1 MKKFPFFSRVMAVLL
16 VGLLC
21 LPQKMHAS
29 QSDGL
34 YFDFSECDNVDLE
47 NFTPTVF
54 VKSTQ
59 VATTTLPTVVNTGG
73 YKLFYDF
80 TNRYGANVGSIDGW
94 TGEITLTGETG
105 MATVNVYNDD
115 NMSIY
120 DSYDLNVYAAYSFEV
135 FGQEVSEANFG
146 DILGDGTLSFDPE
159 TNTFTL
165 NNLHKDYLAGQSLN
179 HDQMNSYLVND
190 ETAPTFLWWQS
201 DEDVHIKLVGHNE
214 ILNAKRVIAA
224 WDATVY
230 FEGTGSLYVYNFL
243 NSFVNGVTTNSRR
256 NDSGYEVE
264 VQGDITTNIVIDGAS
279 VTVERDVTYDTH
291 FFNVYPQALSV
302 NQLTVKNNG
311 YLRAFLTVDEK
322 YTYLHPADPVI
333 TLNELVTDASTK
345 LYHYLQWHADYG
357 FCALCENGDAYVSNT
372 YFDTYYN
379 HIAQNLEVGPEI
391 TVPEVYTSYDFSAQ
405 APTYYSDMQFV
416 ATENDTYDG
425 SASSVNFATTH
436 TDEEVRKALN
446 TIGPRTASWSAALP
460 GTLTLHLPA
469 GFGGIEFSC
478 YVLDGYVLKVMLLDA
493 DTTFTFSP
501 EANQW
506 GMLTMNYQLHN
517 SGHAVVYLQD
527 RASGAPARKAQQQ
540 TADWVPTG
548 LYLYG
553 LYSDPKFIGAT
564 EPQTA
569 KEDPE
574 NAGAYYSTF
583 YHSTQRYAL
592 PDDGTEAY
600 VASVDG
606 NGDLNMTL
614 IAQYNYVIPAD
625 KAVILKA
632 PQANVVLCP
641 IDAGDYSHYTMS
653 EAYSASNDLLGVDE
667 ATTAPANTY
676 VLSGH
681 STDNSVQGV
690 GFYQFTGTIPAHKA
704 YITYSGSQAP
714 KRMRFIFDE
723 EQTATGIDNNR
734 NSAISVQKFTEDGK
748 LMIEVNGKHYDAQ
761 GKMIK

>member
-1 MKKFPFFSRVMAVLL
+1 MKNFNFLSRVMAVLCTAM
-16 VGLLC
+16 LLQ
-21 LPQKMHAS
+21 PMYAS
-29 QSDGL
+29 QEDGL
-34 YFDFSECDNVDLE
+34 YFDFTGCNVNLN
-47 NFTPTVF
+47 NFTPLVSI
-54 VKSTQ
+54 KSTQ
-59 VATTTLPTVVNTGG
+59 VGTATLPTVVNNGG
-73 YKLFYDF
+73 YRLYYSFDNKYD
-80 TNRYGANVGSIDGW
+80 ANVGSIEGW
-94 TGEITLTGETG
+94 TGKITLTGETG
-105 MATVNVYNDD
+105 MATITVQDADGSGV
-115 NMSIY
+115 Y
-120 DSYDLNVYAAYSFEV
+120 DSYDLNVYNAYSFEI
-135 FGQEVSEANFG
+135 FGQEVSEDNFN

-165 NNLHKDYLAGQSLN
+165 NNLHKDYLEGQSLT
-179 HDQMNSYLVND
+179 HDQKHLYLIND

-224 WDATVY
+224 WDAKVY
-230 FEGTGSLYVYNFL
+230 FEGSGSLYVYNFL

-291 FFNVYPQALSV
+291 FSNVYPQALSV

-311 YLRAFLTVDEK
+311 YLRAFLTVDEN

-345 LYHYLQWHADYG
+345 LYHYLQWHENYG
-357 FCALCENGDAYVSNT
+357 FCALCENGEAYVSNT

-391 TVPEVYTSYDFSAQ
+391 TVPEEYTSYDFYSN
-405 APTYYSDMQFV
+405 APTYYTDMQFV
-416 ATENDTYDG
+416 ETENDKHDE
-425 SASSVNFATTH
+425 SAYCVTLSTTH

-446 TIGPRTASWSAALP
+446 TIGPKTASWSAALP

-469 GFGGIEFSC
+469 GFGQLDFSC
-478 YVLDGYVLKVMLLDA
+478 SVVDGYALKVMLLDA
-493 DTTFTFSP
+493 GTTYTFEP
-501 EANQW
+501 QANQY
-506 GMLTMNYQLHN
+506 GMLTMDYQLHN

-540 TADWVPTG
+540 TADWVQTG
-548 LYLYG
+548 LYLFG

-574 NAGAYYSTF
+574 SPGVYYSTF
-583 YHSTQRYAL
+583 YNSTQRYAL

-606 NGDLNMTL
+606 NGNLNMTL
-614 IAQYNYVIPAD
+614 IAQYNYVIPSG
-625 KAVILKA
+625 KAVIIKS
-632 PQANVVLCP
+632 PKANVVLCP
-641 IDAGDYSHYTMS
+641 IDAGDYSHNTME

-667 ATTAPANTY
+667 ATSAPENCY

-681 STDNSVQGV
+681 STDNTVQGV
-690 GFYQFTGTIPAHKA
+690 GFYQFSGTIPAHKA
-704 YITYSGSQAP
+704 YLTYSGSQAP
-714 KRMRFIFDE
+714 KRMRFVFDNE
-723 EQTATGIDNNR
+723 NTATGVDNTDT
-734 NSAISVQKFTEDGK
+734 QKMPTKVINDGHLYIIK
-748 LMIEVNGKHYDAQ
+748 DNVHYNAQ
-761 GKMIK
+761 GQIVK

>member
-1 MKKFPFFSRVMAVLL
+1 MKNFKFLCRVMAVLCTAM
-16 VGLLC
+16 LLQ
-21 LPQKMHAS
+21 PMYAS
-29 QSDGL
+29 KENGL
-34 YFDFSECDNVDLE
+34 YFDFTGCNVDLE

-59 VATTTLPTVVNTGG
+59 VATATLPTVVNSGG
-73 YKLFYDF
+73 YSKLYYDF
-80 TNRYGANVGSIDGW
+80 TNRYGANVGSIDQW
-94 TGEITLTGETG
+94 TGKITLTGETG

-120 DSYDLNVYAAYSFEV
+120 DSYDLNVYAAYSFEI

-165 NNLHKDYLAGQSLN
+165 TNLHKDYLAGQSLT

-201 DEDVHIKLVGHNE
+201 DEDVHINLVGHNE

-224 WDATVY
+224 WDAKVY
-230 FEGTGSLYVYNFL
+230 FEGSGSLYVYNFL

-311 YLRAFLTVDEK
+311 YLRAFLTVDEN

-345 LYHYLQWHADYG
+345 LYHYLQWHANYG
-357 FCALCENGDAYVSNT
+357 FCALCGDGDAYVSNT

-425 SASSVNFATTH
+425 STSSVNFATTH
-436 TDEEVRKALN
+436 TDEEVRRALS

-469 GFGGIEFSC
+469 GFGQLDFSC
-478 YVLDGYVLKVMLLDA
+478 YVLNGYALKVMLLDA

-501 EANQW
+501 AANQW
-506 GMLTMNYQLHN
+506 GMLTMDYQLHN

-527 RASGAPARKAQQQ
+527 RASGAPSRKAQQQ

-569 KEDPE
+569 KQDPE
-574 NAGAYYSTF
+574 NAGVYYSTF
-583 YHSTQRYAL
+583 YNSTQRYAL

-614 IAQYNYVIPAD
+614 IAQYNYVIPSD
-625 KAVILKA
+625 KAVIIKS
-632 PQANVVLCP
+632 PKANVVLCP
-641 IDAGDYSHYTMS
+641 ISDGDYSHYTMP

-667 ATTAPANTY
+667 ATSAQENCY

-681 STDNSVQGV
+681 STDNTVQGV
-690 GFYQFTGTIPAHKA
+690 GFYQFSGTIPAHKA
-704 YITYSGSQAP
+704 YLTYSGSQAP
-714 KRMRFIFDE
+714 RRMRFIFDE
-723 EQTATGIDNNR
+723 EQTATGIDNSLHSTT
-734 NSAISVQKFTEDGK
+734 NSQKFIENGK
-748 LMIEVNGKHYDAQ
+748 LMIEVDGKRYDAQ
-761 GKMIK
+761 GKMVQ